1 MVSLCLPFVQGCLQG
16 RIDRSCILLHPRQDM
31 AVEVQR
37 EYDFCSEDDIAF
49 LEGGEFK

>member
-16 RIDRSCILLHPRQDM
+16 RIDRSCILLHPLQDM

-37 EYDFCSEDDIAF
+37 EYGFCSEDDIRF
-49 LEGGEFK
+49 P